1 GGGSI
6 FEEFFGGGRRA
17 NPNGAADGADLRYD
31 LEIDLEDAVFGADKK
46 LQVPRMESCGHCSG
60 SGAEPGSGKSRCGRC
75 GGTGQVTTSA
85 GFFSMRQPCPSCGG
99 AGEIIEKPCRKCR
112 GEGRVRVEKTL
123 QVHIPP
129 GVDSGSKLR
138 LVREGESGRRGGEPG
153 DLYVF
158 IHVHPHRVFVRSG
171 NDLICEVPVPFHTA
185 ALGGIVS
192 VPTFSGAAKMK
203 IPEGTQDGA
212 RLRIKGKGVP
222 ALRGGGRGDLNI
234 IVHVEIPTGLSGEQ
248 KKQLQSFCDSLNS
261 KNYPRRK
268 AFENAA
274 GNFLQEDQ

>member
-1 GGGSI
+1 
-6 FEEFFGGGRRA
+6 
-17 NPNGAADGADLRYD
+17 
-31 LEIDLEDAVFGADKK
+31 
-46 LQVPRMESCGHCSG
+46 M
-60 SGAEPGSGKSRCGRC
+60 
-75 GGTGQVTTSA
+75 
-85 GFFSMRQPCPSCGG
+85 
-99 AGEIIEKPCRKCR
+99 
-112 GEGRVRVEKTL
+112 EKTL

-158 IHVHPHRVFVRSG
+158 IHVRPHRVFVRSG